1 MSDNRPPL
9 QDITLGAGYWRG
21 FMVRMLFGFLA
32 VFAIFAAWLLTM
44 PEGERSRILDYWAHV
59 NLPTPSLNLAPLLA
73 APLSLQLHV
82 AAAVLALI
90 IGVVIFT
97 FRKGTGFHRFLGW
110 SWVGSMIIV
119 AATSVAMIA
128 DFKNGINALH
138 AFTAITVVALWSG
151 LAGIRRGNVQQH
163 AGSMIG
169 LYVGG
174 LLIAGAF
181 AFIPGRTMWNVVFGG

>member
-1 MSDNRPPL
+1 MSEHRPPL
-9 QDITLGAGYWRG
+9 EDAFDAGYWRA
-21 FMVRMLFGFLA
+21 FMLRMVVGIVG
-32 VFAIFAAWLLTM
+32 VFAIFAAWLIMM
-44 PEGERSRILDYWAHV
+44 PDGDRARILNYWANV
-59 NLPTPSLNLAPLLA
+59 EIPAPSLNLAPLIA

-119 AATSVAMIA
+119 AATSIAMIA

-138 AFTAITVVALWSG
+138 AFTAITVVSLWAG
-151 LAGIRRGNVQQH
+151 LTGIRRGNVGQH

-174 LLIAGAF
+174 LIIAGGF

>member
-1 MSDNRPPL
+1 MSDNRQHV
-9 QDITLGAGYWRG
+9 QDAAFGPAYWLW
-21 FMVRMLFGFLA
+21 FLVRMA
-32 VFAIFAAWLLTM
+32 VGLLGVLAIFVVWLAMM
-44 PEGERSRILDYWAHV
+44 PETQRDQILDRWASV
-59 NLPTPSLNLAPLLA
+59 RIPAPSLNLEPLIA

-82 AAAVLALI
+82 AFAVAALV
-90 IGVVIFT
+90 IGIVIFT

-128 DFKNGINALH
+128 DSRSGINALH
-138 AFTAITVVALWSG
+138 TFTAITVISLWSG
-151 LAGIRRGNVQQH
+151 LAGIRRGNVGQH
-163 AGSMIG
+163 AGSMVG

-174 LLIAGAF
+174 LIIAGVF